1 MGYNAVPEK
10 RTGAA
15 KRCVRTMTLG
25 PRLRQRQAQ
34 GLAMTPRLQQSI
46 RLLQM
51 GRLELEAFV
60 ESQLE
65 ENPLLTRGDAE
76 GADGSVE
83 TSGAPAASREA
94 AGEGVSAWEPAP
106 AARGAGAD
114 FDGDMPR
121 PEERVAAAP
130 SLRERLERQMMLEI
144 ADPRDRLIGRALI
157 DALDPSGWFTADL
170 AEFACG
176 LGALP
181 ADVERVLL
189 ALQQCEPAGLFARS
203 LSECLALQLRDRG
216 RDGQAMAALLD
227 NLDLLA
233 AGRFDALRK
242 ACGVDGDELGRM
254 VRELRSLDPKPA
266 SSLDGEAALPVI
278 PDILVRAHPGG
289 GWAVELNDEALPRVL
304 VDREYHARVRDGA
317 ASDAD
322 RAFVADRLSSA
333 NWLVKALGQRAE
345 TMLGV
350 AIELVRQ
357 QRDFLAHGVRH
368 LRPLTLREIADE
380 VGIHEST
387 VSRVTANKTMATPLG
402 LFELKYFF
410 TAAIAGAGGGGSHS
424 AEAVRHRLKALI
436 DAEDPGRTLSDDKLV
451 AEMRVQG
458 IEIARRTIAKYRET
472 MGIPSSG
479 QRRRRKM
486 AAAVGKGH

>member
-1 MGYNAVPEK
+1 
-10 RTGAA
+10 
-15 KRCVRTMTLG
+15 MTLG

-51 GRLELEAFV
+51 GSLELEAFV

-65 ENPLLTRGDAE
+65 ENPLLKRGE
-76 GADGSVE
+76 ADGE
-83 TSGAPAASREA
+83 AAPAAPDFPAETTADGFLAPDAFA
-94 AGEGVSAWEPAP
+94 APRAV
-106 AARGAGAD
+106 AG
-114 FDGDMPR
+114 FDGDLPG

-130 SLRERLERQMMLEI
+130 SLRDRLERQLMLDI
-144 ADPRDRLIGRALI
+144 ADPRDRLIGRAVI

-170 AEFACG
+170 EAFAGG

-181 ADVERVLL
+181 DDVERVLL
-189 ALQQCEPAGLFARS
+189 SLQQFEPAGLFARS
-203 LSECLALQLRDRG
+203 LAECLALQLRDRG
-216 RDGQAMAALLD
+216 RYGPAMAALLD

-233 AGRFDALRK
+233 AGRFDALAR
-242 ACGVDGDELGRM
+242 ACGVDGDELAGM

-266 SSLDGEAALPVI
+266 SAFDEDAAAMPAV
-278 PDILVRAHPGG
+278 PDILVRAHAGG

-304 VDREYHARVRDGA
+304 VDREYHARVRGDA

-322 RAFVADRLSSA
+322 RDFIADRLSSA
-333 NWLVKALGQRAE
+333 NWLVKALHQRAE
-345 TMLGV
+345 TMLKV
-350 AIELVRQ
+350 AAELVRRQ
-357 QRDFLAHGVRH
+357 QDFFARGVRH
-368 LRPLTLREIADE
+368 LRPLTLRDIADA
-380 VGIHEST
+380 VGLHEST

-410 TAAIAGAGGGGSHS
+410 TAAIAGTGGGEPHS

-451 AEMRVQG
+451 AAMRVEG
-458 IEIARRTIAKYRET
+458 VEIARRTVAKYRET
-472 MGIPSSG
+472 MGIPSSA
-479 QRRRRKM
+479 QRRRRNL
-486 AAAVGKGH
+486 ARAVGKVH

>member
-1 MGYNAVPEK
+1 
-10 RTGAA
+10 
-15 KRCVRTMTLG
+15 
-25 PRLRQRQAQ
+25 
-34 GLAMTPRLQQSI
+34 MTPRLQQSI

-60 ESQLE
+60 DSQLE
-65 ENPLLTRGDAE
+65 ENPLLTRGADDEGGPAE
-76 GADGSVE
+76 APEAPPEPRASTGESLLAWE
-83 TSGAPAASREA
+83 RTPAATGAS
-94 AGEGVSAWEPAP
+94 AG
-106 AARGAGAD
+106 

-130 SLRERLERQMMLEI
+130 SLRERLERQLMLEV
-144 ADPRDRLIGRALI
+144 ADPRDRLIGRAII

-170 AEFACG
+170 EEFACG

-181 ADVERVLL
+181 EDAERVLL
-189 ALQQCEPAGLFARS
+189 SLQQCEPAGLFARS
-203 LSECLALQLRDRG
+203 LAECLALQLQDRG
-216 RDGQAMAALLD
+216 RYSPAMAALLD
-227 NLDLLA
+227 NLGLLA

-242 ACGVDGDELGRM
+242 ACGVDGDELARM

-266 SSLDGEAALPVI
+266 ASLDGEAALPVM
-278 PDILVRAHPGG
+278 PDILVGTHPAG

-304 VDREYHARVRDGA
+304 VDREYYARVHDGA

-322 RAFVADRLSSA
+322 RAFLADRLSSA
-333 NWLVKALGQRAE
+333 NWLVKALHQRAE

-350 AIELVRQ
+350 AAELVRR
-357 QRDFLAHGVRH
+357 QRGFLAHGVRH
-368 LRPLTLREIADE
+368 LRPLTLRDIAE
-380 VGIHEST
+380 AVGVHEST

-410 TAAIAGAGGGGSHS
+410 TATIAGAGGEAHS

-436 DAEDPGRTLSDDKLV
+436 EAEDPGGTLSDDKLV

-458 IEIARRTIAKYRET
+458 IDIARRTVAKYREA
-472 MGIPSSG
+472 MGIPSSAL
-479 QRRRRKM
+479 RRRHKL

>member
-1 MGYNAVPEK
+1 M
-10 RTGAA
+10 
-15 KRCVRTMTLG
+15 RTMTLG

-51 GRLELEAFV
+51 GSLELEAFV

-65 ENPLLTRGDAE
+65 ENPLLKRGE
-76 GADGSVE
+76 ADGGAAPGEPDSPAE
-83 TSGAPAASREA
+83 TTGDGFPAAEAFAAPGAA
-94 AGEGVSAWEPAP
+94 AG
-106 AARGAGAD
+106 
-114 FDGDMPR
+114 FDGDLPG

-130 SLRERLERQMMLEI
+130 SLRDRLERQLMLDI
-144 ADPRDRLIGRALI
+144 ADPRDRLIGRAVI

-170 AEFACG
+170 EAFAGG

-181 ADVERVLL
+181 DDVERVLL
-189 ALQQCEPAGLFARS
+189 SLQQFEPAGLFARS
-203 LSECLALQLRDRG
+203 LAECLALQLRDRG
-216 RDGQAMAALLD
+216 RYGPAMAALLD
-227 NLDLLA
+227 NLNLLA
-233 AGRFDALRK
+233 AGRFDALAR
-242 ACGVDGDELGRM
+242 ACGVDGDELAGM

-266 SSLDGEAALPVI
+266 SALDEDAAAMPVI
-278 PDILVRAHPGG
+278 PDILVRAHAGG

-304 VDREYHARVRDGA
+304 VDREYYARVRGDA

-322 RAFVADRLSSA
+322 REFIADRLSSA
-333 NWLVKALGQRAE
+333 NWLVKALHQRAE
-345 TMLGV
+345 TMLKV
-350 AIELVRQ
+350 AAELVRRQ
-357 QRDFLAHGVRH
+357 QDFFARGVRH
-368 LRPLTLREIADE
+368 LRPLTLRDIADE

-410 TAAIAGAGGGGSHS
+410 TAAIAGTGGGEAHS

-451 AEMRVQG
+451 AAMRVEG
-458 IEIARRTIAKYRET
+458 IEIARRTVAKYRET
-472 MGIPSSG
+472 MGIPSSA
-479 QRRRRKM
+479 QRRRRKL
-486 AAAVGKGH
+486 AGAVGKGH

>member
-1 MGYNAVPEK
+1 MK
-10 RTGAA
+10 
-15 KRCVRTMTLG
+15 TMTLG

-51 GRLELEAFV
+51 GSLELEAFV

-65 ENPLLTRGDAE
+65 ENPLLKRGE
-76 GADGSVE
+76 ADG
-83 TSGAPAASREA
+83 EA
-94 AGEGVSAWEPAP
+94 AAAAAGGPEFPAGTTGESIPAVEAF
-106 AARGAGAD
+106 AAPRAAGG
-114 FDGDMPR
+114 FDGDLPG

-130 SLRERLERQMMLEI
+130 SLRDRLERQLMLDI

-170 AEFACG
+170 EGFARG

-181 ADVERVLL
+181 EDIERVLL
-189 ALQQCEPAGLFARS
+189 SLQQFEPAGLFARS
-203 LSECLALQLRDRG
+203 LAECLALQLRDRG
-216 RDGQAMAALLD
+216 RYGPAMAALLD

-233 AGRFDALRK
+233 AGRFDALAK
-242 ACGVDGDELGRM
+242 ACGVDGDELAGM

-266 SSLDGEAALPVI
+266 SAFDEDAAAMPVI
-278 PDILVRAHPGG
+278 PDILVRAHAGG

-304 VDREYHARVRDGA
+304 VDREYYARVRGDA

-322 RAFVADRLSSA
+322 REFIADRLSSA
-333 NWLVKALGQRAE
+333 NWLVKALHQRAE
-345 TMLGV
+345 TMLKV
-350 AIELVRQ
+350 AAELVRRQ
-357 QRDFLAHGVRH
+357 QDFFARGVRH
-368 LRPLTLREIADE
+368 LRPLTLRDIADA

-410 TAAIAGAGGGGSHS
+410 TVAIAGTGGGEAHS
-424 AEAVRHRLKALI
+424 AEAVRHRLKALV

-451 AEMRVQG
+451 AAMRVEG
-458 IEIARRTIAKYRET
+458 IEIARRTVAKYRET
-472 MGIPSSG
+472 MGIPSSA
-479 QRRRRKM
+479 QRRRRKLVG
-486 AAAVGKGH
+486 AVGKGH